1 MPAGDPVDYIGGE
14 GGWREGS
21 PGSEQPATR
30 QDVEQGKCRVT
41 AADHLAGRLVD
52 HVDLVAQVAFGRE
65 TFQNR
70 STGGRGHLEGKEL
83 HVTVMVPAAQMSDG
97 LTADTAAAVEE
108 DGERRS
114 GRAVVVGVRGA
125 ERRFDCHPR
134 MVACAARSCA
144 ARSAARP
151 TDSGAVHGRAGTACA
166 LARRPVATPIAV
178 CSRNMSF
185 VRNSRL
191 FKPRAASNS
200 PAAGDTPAAGK
211 PRAIVNPLATVNA
224 AVKAEPKGV
233 GTAGT
238 ADPLSREVKLLGALL
253 GQVIAE
259 QGGPELLD
267 FVERCRLRSIAFRE
281 TGDAE
286 EGAALAAE
294 IDSLDIDQA
303 EALAIAFSLYFQLIN
318 LCEERDIERQL
329 KRVQKAGAKALEGSP
344 DSAIDWL
351 CERGWSADR
360 IEELFSRLRVVPVLT
375 AHPTEARRRTML
387 TALRRCYRLLE
398 QFDDPRLSPVDD
410 AEIRRKLREEISL
423 LWRTSAVRRT
433 PPTPLDEV
441 RTAMA
446 YFDETLFRAVPHV
459 YRAFDRAMDRTAKVA
474 RGGARGDRLAGDAGL
489 SGTRPPRV
497 AAFLRW
503 GSWIGGDRDGNPAVT
518 AELTRQVPRIHADHI
533 MRGYEAV
540 ATRLLSM
547 ISVQISRE
555 GVHPALENRIARDAE
570 DLPETARDLARRFPD
585 EPYRRRLGAM
595 AERLRRTRWFL
606 TEEAGPV
613 AGHYENPGQ
622 LIEELEELQ
631 TCLVAD
637 RLPRVAYGEIQD
649 FRWQVETFGF
659 HLASLEVRQHA
670 EVHTEALQALLHA
683 RGITSPD
690 LARGLVPGISPGEVL
705 ATFRAVAA
713 IQRRF
718 GEEACH
724 RYVVSFTRTADDVL
738 AVLQLADLAAAGIVP
753 TVATGGFTRGL
764 ANLDIVPLFESADAL
779 STCGEVLEELL
790 ANTDYRRHLKTRGDR
805 QEVML
810 GYSDSNKESGFLSA
824 VWMLYRAQSRLA
836 EVARRNGIELTLF
849 HGRGGAIGRGGG
861 PTNRAI
867 LAQAPG
873 SIDGRFKMTEQ
884 GETVAAN
891 YSNVAIAE
899 NHLALVASATV
910 IASTPEHDDCVAEV
924 DARGRTAM
932 DELAE
937 MARESYRSLVYDEP
951 DFPEFFRSVTPVT
964 ELSTMA
970 LGSRPARRAGVEPR
984 RRMSQP
990 AWVVAP
996 APPPAGIESLRA
1008 IPWVFS
1014 WQQARIG
1021 LPAWYGLGSALR
1033 AYRRAHGGKATAKLA
1048 TLYRDWPFLT
1058 SALDNAELI
1067 LYRSEP
1073 QIARLYAALAGNA
1086 EGERLWARILAE
1098 YELSIEELKK
1108 VTGHKELLET
1118 EPAVRRSIR
1127 LRRPYIDPLSHLQVR
1142 FLARLR
1148 SLPPNHPDRDRVGTL
1163 VQLTVNGVAAGL
1175 QNTG

>member
-1 MPAGDPVDYIGGE
+1 
-14 GGWREGS
+14 
-21 PGSEQPATR
+21 
-30 QDVEQGKCRVT
+30 
-41 AADHLAGRLVD
+41 
-52 HVDLVAQVAFGRE
+52 
-65 TFQNR
+65 
-70 STGGRGHLEGKEL
+70 
-83 HVTVMVPAAQMSDG
+83 
-97 LTADTAAAVEE
+97 
-108 DGERRS
+108 
-114 GRAVVVGVRGA
+114 
-125 ERRFDCHPR
+125 
-134 MVACAARSCA
+134 
-144 ARSAARP
+144 
-151 TDSGAVHGRAGTACA
+151 
-166 LARRPVATPIAV
+166 
-178 CSRNMSF
+178 MSF

-398 QFDDPRLSPVDD
+398 QFDDPRLSPVED

-724 RYVVSFTRTADDVL
+724 RYVVSFARTADDVL

-753 TVATGGFTRGL
+753 TIATGGFARGL
-764 ANLDIVPLFESADAL
+764 ANLDVVPLFESADAL

-790 ANTDYRRHLKTRGDR
+790 ANTDYRRHLESRGNR

>member
-1 MPAGDPVDYIGGE
+1 
-14 GGWREGS
+14 
-21 PGSEQPATR
+21 
-30 QDVEQGKCRVT
+30 
-41 AADHLAGRLVD
+41 
-52 HVDLVAQVAFGRE
+52 
-65 TFQNR
+65 
-70 STGGRGHLEGKEL
+70 
-83 HVTVMVPAAQMSDG
+83 
-97 LTADTAAAVEE
+97 
-108 DGERRS
+108 
-114 GRAVVVGVRGA
+114 
-125 ERRFDCHPR
+125 
-134 MVACAARSCA
+134 
-144 ARSAARP
+144 
-151 TDSGAVHGRAGTACA
+151 
-166 LARRPVATPIAV
+166 
-178 CSRNMSF
+178 MSF

-398 QFDDPRLSPVDD
+398 QFDDPRLSPVED

-753 TVATGGFTRGL
+753 TVATGGFARGL
-764 ANLDIVPLFESADAL
+764 ANLDVVPLFESADAL

-790 ANTDYRRHLKTRGDR
+790 ANTDYRRHLESRGNR

-1108 VTGHKELLET
+1108 VTGHKELLEA

-1148 SLPPNHPDRDRVGTL
+1148 SLPPDHPDRERIGRL